1 MTIKYMPTINLSEFK
16 ILIEDKLKE
25 LRKEDELG
33 KVSQQIV
40 ELDQQSV
47 GRLSR
52 MDALQSQ
59 AMAQAQKRRRN
70 AMQVVLQAALKR
82 IDEGEFGFCDDLM
95 DCGDKVSSLAVSFL
109 QTCATSNEYAC
120 HGSNSPDI

>member
-1 MTIKYMPTINLSEFK
+1 MRMKYMSKINLSEFK
-16 ILIEDKLKE
+16 ILIEGKLKD

-33 KVSQQIV
+33 KGSQKIV

-59 AMAQAQKRRRN
+59 AMAQAQKRRRT
-70 AMQVVLQAALKR
+70 AMKVVLQAALKR
-82 IDEGEFGFCDDLM
+82 IDEGEFGFCDD
-95 DCGDKVSSLAVSFL
+95 CGDEIGQSRLMANPAITKCIS
-109 QTCATSNEYAC
+109 CIRGE
-120 HGSNSPDI
+120 